1 MSEDKIVTDL
11 RRRMEGAI
19 DALRKEFAGLRTGR
33 ASASLLDPVQVEA
46 YGNKMPLS
54 QVGTVSVPE
63 PRLILVQV
71 WDKGNVK
78 AVEKAVREAGLGLNP
93 QADGQTIRVP
103 VPDLSE
109 ERRKE
114 LTRVAA
120 KYTEQAR
127 VSVRNVR
134 RDGLDL
140 LKKQEKD
147 GTVTQDQH
155 RKLDKDIQALTDAT
169 IKRIDDLLATKEKEI
184 LQV

>member
-11 RRRMEGAI
+11 KRRMEGAI
-19 DALRKEFAGLRTGR
+19 DVLRKEFGGLRTGR
-33 ASASLLDPVQVEA
+33 ASASLLEPVHVEA
-46 YGNKMPLS
+46 YGNRMPLS

-63 PRLILVQV
+63 PRMLLVSV

-78 AVEKAVREAGLGLNP
+78 ATEKAIREAGLGLNP
-93 QADGQTIRVP
+93 QTEGQTIRVP

-120 KYTEQAR
+120 KYAEAAR

-134 RDGLDL
+134 RDGLDG

-147 GTVTQDQH
+147 GTLSQDAH
-155 RKLDKDIQALTDAT
+155 RKLDKDIQTLTDAT
-169 IKRIDDLLATKEKEI
+169 IKRVDDLLAQKDKEI